1 MKNTIIPKIPVPIIT
16 AFSQIERF
24 FWVIFG
30 NLLNSITDFNWTG
43 LQSLS
48 HTCGVTAPFTQGS
61 LYDFVIPLLFPK
73 VNKNLSK
80 NDKFLKYAK
89 TFRKKGQ
96 ASLLNFIFRF
106 LVCRRK
112 GFGFGKGKFLRNV
125 LVESLGKIW

>member
-1 MKNTIIPKIPVPIIT
+1 
-16 AFSQIERF
+16 
-24 FWVIFG
+24 
-30 NLLNSITDFNWTG
+30 